1 MRRSAL
7 LLALLSLACGGARGA
22 DSGAASVPA
31 PATAVTTVADGTPS
45 SSGPAAAAAGSY
57 AGEYTTDVTL
67 VRSACRGIEVESRPT
82 TVTQGSNAQSL
93 SITHGPLRFDARLRD
108 TGAFSARPV
117 STTIGSQTHTLTLS
131 GTFSERALSAEVRAT
146 VEEPGQRPCDYLVR
160 WAGTKQ

>member
-1 MRRSAL
+1 MRR
-7 LLALLSLACGGARGA
+7 LLAMTSLLSLACGGARSPDGT
-22 DSGAASVPA
+22 
-31 PATAVTTVADGTPS
+31 ATAPVP
-45 SSGPAAAAAGSY
+45 SGPPAAESELTGQ
-57 AGEYTTDVTL
+57 YTTDVTL

-93 SITHGPLRFDARLRD
+93 SISHGPLRFDARLRD

-117 STTIGSQTHTLTLS
+117 STTIGSQTHTLTLA
-131 GTFSERALSAEVRAT
+131 GTFSERAFNAEVRAT

>member
-1 MRRSAL
+1 MRRSAVL
-7 LLALLSLACGGARGA
+7 LSLLSLACGGARGA
-22 DSGAASVPA
+22 EDGAAAA
-31 PATAVTTVADGTPS
+31 PS
-45 SSGPAAAAAGSY
+45 PAAASTPASPTSATGSGSAFAGD
-57 AGEYTTDVTL
+57 YTTDVTL

-117 STTIGSQTHTLTLS
+117 STTVGSQTHTLTLS

-160 WAGTKQ
+160 WAGTKR